1 LLSRSRTPK
10 DARKGLN
17 SLVILVAWSIW
28 KLRNRCVFDSC
39 HPDTHLVLQEINE
52 QATLWKMAGAKALRE
67 LLALRCMSCISDLKI
82 WITIEADRSI
92 PDKWKCIA
100 SVSYPSQDLFH

>member
-1 LLSRSRTPK
+1 M

-52 QATLWKMAGAKALRE
+52 QATLWKMAGANALRE
-67 LLALRCMSCISDLKI
+67 LLALLLG
-82 WITIEADRSI
+82 RSV
-92 PDKWKCIA
+92 CG
-100 SVSYPSQDLFH
+100 YLLHT